1 MTMTNRDHPS
11 HHHCV
16 SSSALLLLLRKIYL
30 RPDQPEGRCEATI
43 RMELE

>member
-1 MTMTNRDHPS
+1 MTMTNRDHPN
-11 HHHCV
+11 HRHGV
-16 SSSALLLLLRKIYL
+16 SSSALLLPRKVHL